1 MFRRLQVVIVMS
13 DFDKSE
19 VDWSKVRRKL
29 AQANNALQAAE
40 DEMSQGFVDVEGND
54 LTQLAYTADDIPHD
68 VDELIKG
75 VTNSSS
81 HLRNGTMNYIP
92 R

>member
-1 MFRRLQVVIVMS
+1 MS

-29 AQANNALQAAE
+29 AQADDALRAAE
-40 DEMSQGFVDVEGND
+40 AEMANGFVDVEGDD

>member
-1 MFRRLQVVIVMS
+1 MS

-29 AQANNALQAAE
+29 SQANNALRAAE
-40 DEMSQGFVDVEGND
+40 AEMAEGFTDEVDGDD
-54 LTQLAYTADDIPHD
+54 LTQLAYNADDIPHD
-68 VDELIKG
+68 IDELLKG

-81 HLRNGTMNYIP
+81 HLRNGTLNYIP

>member
-1 MFRRLQVVIVMS
+1 MS
-13 DFDKSE
+13 DYDKDE

-29 AQANNALQAAE
+29 IQANDALADAE
-40 DEMSQGFVDVEGND
+40 AELATGFDGDGD
-54 LTQLAYTADDIPHD
+54 LTQLAFTADDIPHD

-92 R
+92 L

>member
-1 MFRRLQVVIVMS
+1 MS
-13 DFDKSE
+13 DYDKDA
-19 VDWSKVRRKL
+19 VDWRTVRRKL
-29 AQANNALQAAE
+29 IQANDALADAE
-40 DEMSQGFVDVEGND
+40 AEMAKGFDGDGD
-54 LTQLAYTADDIPHD
+54 LTQLAFTADDIPHD

-92 R
+92 DL